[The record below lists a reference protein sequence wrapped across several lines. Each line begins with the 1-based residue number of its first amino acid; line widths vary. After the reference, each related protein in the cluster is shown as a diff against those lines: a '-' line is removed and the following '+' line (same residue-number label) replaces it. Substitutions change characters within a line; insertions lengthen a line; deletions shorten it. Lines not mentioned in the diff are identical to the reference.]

1 VPLPSFESVKNGQRP
16 DFSLSRDDFLRNLDD
31 PVIVRLLEHAP
42 NFYRQQFPEASIIF
56 TGMP

>member
-1 VPLPSFESVKNGQRP
+1 MASARIFPSRAMAS
-16 DFSLSRDDFLRNLDD
+16 LRNLDD

-42 NFYRQQFPEASIIF
+42 NFYLRNFPEASIIS